1 MANQF
6 LNQTGVSFLW
16 NKINEKFAEKNTVNQ
31 LQTLVNEHESK
42 IDNLQK
48 GTYDDTELRSL
59 INANAEAIE
68 EINDP
73 TNENSVAY
81 KVAEILKDAP
91 ANYDTLKEI
100 ADWITSDTT
109 GAAGMANDINSL
121 KTLVGDEAVATQIS
135 DAIDAALQVE
145 GADKYA
151 LAADLNALAARV
163 KTLEDADYQTADQVK
178 GIINAEFIPLSNERI
193 EELIQEAT
201 TA

>member
-16 NKINEKFAEKNTVNQ
+16 SKINEKFAEKSTVNQ
-31 LQTLVNEHESK
+31 LQTLVNEHETK

-48 GTYDDTELRSL
+48 GTYDDTELRNL
-59 INANAEAIE
+59 ISANAEAIE

-100 ADWITSDTT
+100 ADWIASDTT
-109 GAAGMANDINSL
+109 NAAGMANDINSL
-121 KTLVGDEAVATQIS
+121 KTLVGDEVVATQIS
-135 DAIDAALQVE
+135 DAITAALQIE
-145 GADKYA
+145 GTDKYA
-151 LAADLNALAARV
+151 LAADLNALAVRV
-163 KTLEDADYQTADQVK
+163 KTLEDAGYQTADQVK
-178 GIINAEFIPLSNERI
+178 GIVNAEFIPLSNERI

-201 TA
+201 TV